1 MSIFTKLKDKSSINI
16 FLQIVSRIILA
27 IIIIFILTL
36 YFGIEEA
43 VKHKIQWDNEGFKN
57 LIIYFNSA
65 IQVGAV
71 LLITLTI
78 YFTIYRMNQ
87 TKEQIDQMID
97 NNRFNNYYKHREE
110 FVKFFQDNKLFQKL
124 AEASGYT
131 LNQLLLE
138 YYKIYYY
145 KRDEEFQKRIK
156 PSTLQAIE
164 NFLAI
169 VRISGIDSQ
178 NDLDLSEIDLSDVS
192 APNGNYTYHYLE
204 IKKLI
209 DGFNVLINTNLKALP
224 NYKILIFSNLLA
236 IYYNYLIILD
246 ILSFDGQPLS
256 KYGLSLFSYNL
267 KNLCKKFNLKE
278 LLIIQI
284 DD

>member
-1 MSIFTKLKDKSSINI
+1 MSIFDKLKNKFSIKI
-16 FLQIVSRIILA
+16 FLQIVTGINLVIS
-27 IIIIFILTL
+27 IIFLLTL
-36 YFGIEEA
+36 YFGIEESL
-43 VKHKIQWDNEGFKN
+43 KHESQCDNEGFKN

-65 IQVGAV
+65 IQVGTV

-78 YFTIYRMNQ
+78 CFTIYRMNQ
-87 TKEQIDQMID
+87 TKAQIDQMID

-124 AEASGYT
+124 AEAYGYT

-164 NFLAI
+164 DFFAI
-169 VRISGIDSQ
+169 VRISGIDSE
-178 NDLDLSEIDLSDVS
+178 NDLDLSELDLSDVS
-192 APNGNYTYHYLE
+192 KPNGNYMYHYLE

-209 DGFNVLINTNLKALP
+209 DGFNVLIKTNL
-224 NYKILIFSNLLA
+224 NMSDYQILIFSELLD

-267 KNLCKKFNLKE
+267 RNLCKKFNLKE
-278 LLIIQI
+278 VLIIKI